1 MHLRRLNL
9 LILGAILVASCTALP
24 ANRRPSA
31 RTQSAVMNRGGAAA
45 AAPAAPAG
53 LDGGLLAWIAVWYAQ
68 NYFYNI
74 ANKRAL
80 KASGGAEGFPMTLAT
95 AQLAVGAV
103 YGLYLWLAPDA
114 RERPKL
120 SVHDFIRMVPVAIC
134 VAGAHA
140 GSVFAMSAGSVSFGQ
155 IVKAAEPAFAAVV
168 GTLLYNKTNSLAK
181 WLTLLPIIGGVVLA
195 SVSELDF
202 SFLALFAACSAN
214 TFAAFRGNENKKL
227 METPGLRDRIGSVG
241 NQYAISTIMALIIS
255 IPVMVLKEGHKWGE
269 FTEVFAN
276 DAVVRNNCLVAGL
289 LFYLYNEVSTGVV
302 KKTGAVTQSVANTA
316 KRVIV
321 ILGVAIALREPLSVP
336 KIIGSV
342 ICIGGVLLYSNA
354 DNLFP
359 PKAKAN

>member
-1 MHLRRLNL
+1 
-9 LILGAILVASCTALP
+9 
-24 ANRRPSA
+24 
-31 RTQSAVMNRGGAAA
+31 
-45 AAPAAPAG
+45 
-53 LDGGLLAWIAVWYAQ
+53 
-68 NYFYNI
+68 
-74 ANKRAL
+74 
-80 KASGGAEGFPMTLAT
+80 
-95 AQLAVGAV
+95 
-103 YGLYLWLAPDA
+103 
-114 RERPKL
+114 
-120 SVHDFIRMVPVAIC
+120 
-134 VAGAHA
+134 
-140 GSVFAMSAGSVSFGQ
+140 
-155 IVKAAEPAFAAVV
+155 
-168 GTLLYNKTNSLAK
+168 
-181 WLTLLPIIGGVVLA
+181 
-195 SVSELDF
+195 
-202 SFLALFAACSAN
+202 
-214 TFAAFRGNENKKL
+214 